1 MKTKFKI
8 AVLAMIGLNI
18 NLRAQDQ
25 TINGDLTVKG
35 ASSSQG
41 ASHTYST
48 ETGKT
53 NFRLTTNMLDAD
65 NAFIYN
71 YNSQAK
77 TFHNLNIGG
86 AHSASNGLQIL
97 GNGNIGMGSA
107 NPFTNLHI
115 HSNNVDT
122 RIALT
127 NNHSGK
133 NVSDGFVLIN
143 ESDSEVHFLN
153 RENAALKFS
162 TYGAERMRIAANGN
176 IGIGTN
182 NPQNWFGGK
191 LLQVSD
197 TRPILSLKSSGNL
210 GTIQFTNNNIASNH
224 YGEFHLNHS
233 YLAANPN
240 KSKLEFWSYPGNNV
254 LTLLAD
260 GNIGIGKTSPS
271 SPLDIKSSKNR
282 TLSLDFTGAQPGWG
296 YTWQSFKTNS
306 TEQWR
311 IIGREDI
318 NSSLSFWNSS
328 DKDILTLSQNGN
340 VGIGNKT
347 PKSKLDVRG
356 LERNQFRIYREGFD
370 DKYLSVW
377 HGTAGA
383 VIEPIKTDN
392 STSLLY
398 LGGYDN
404 PTDVLIASRHTGNVG
419 IGIVT
424 PDAKLSVTSKENL
437 ISRFQNLE
445 INDNIKGVRVNSK
458 NSHNQLKYLDIAI
471 DAKNEKAGLGLG
483 TSSGN
488 LPIGKADLS
497 LAQLVIDRNYGGS
510 VGIGT
515 TDTKGFKLGV
525 KGKIAAEEVK
535 VATYT
540 NWPDYVF
547 ENNYDLPTLNE
558 VENHI
563 QKNGHL
569 KDIPSAEEVSQ
580 EGFFLGSMDAKL
592 LQKIEELTLYTIAQE
607 KQLKVQEEKIKTL
620 ENQTKEIEKLKAL
633 VNKLLKK

>member
-8 AVLAMIGLNI
+8 AIIAMVGLNI
-18 NLRAQDQ
+18 NLNAQNQ
-25 TINGDLTVKG
+25 TINGNLTVKG
-35 ASSSQG
+35 SSSSQG

-53 NFRLTTNMLDAD
+53 SFRLTNNMLDAD

-86 AHSASNGLQIL
+86 THSASNGLQIL
-97 GNGNIGMGSA
+97 GNGRIGIG
-107 NPFTNLHI
+107 
-115 HSNNVDT
+115 
-122 RIALT
+122 T
-127 NNHSGK
+127 NNPSELLE
-133 NVSDGFVLIN
+133 VDGNIKLGDGGQRNIIAPTN
-143 ESDSEVHFLN
+143 ETLGIFSKPNSPTEGI
-153 RENAALKFS
+153 KFS
-162 TYGAERMRIAANGN
+162 TDGGVTTEMFIQDGGN

-210 GTIQFTNNNIASNH
+210 GTIQFTNNGVASNH

-233 YLAANPN
+233 YLAADPG
-240 KSKLEFWSYPGNNV
+240 KSKLEFWSYPGNDV

-260 GNIGIGKTSPS
+260 GN
-271 SPLDIKSSKNR
+271 
-282 TLSLDFTGAQPGWG
+282 
-296 YTWQSFKTNS
+296 
-306 TEQWR
+306 
-311 IIGREDI
+311 
-318 NSSLSFWNSS
+318 
-328 DKDILTLSQNGN
+328 
-340 VGIGNKT
+340 VGIGNST

-356 LERNQFRIYREGFD
+356 LERNQFRIYREGFN

-383 VIEPIKTDN
+383 VIEPIKTN
-392 STSLLY
+392 GSTSLLY

-404 PTDVLIASRHTGNVG
+404 PTDVLIASRKTGNVG

-445 INDNIKGVRVNSK
+445 INDNIKGIRVNSK
-458 NSHNQLKYLDIAI
+458 NSNNQLKYLDIAI

-515 TDTKGFKLGV
+515 TDTQGFKLGV
-525 KGKIAAEEVK
+525 KGRIAAEEVK
-535 VATYT
+535 VAKYT

-547 ENNYDLPTLNE
+547 ENNYNLPTLNE

-563 QKNGHL
+563 KKNGHL
-569 KDIPSAEEVSQ
+569 KDIPSAKEVSQ

-607 KQLKVQEEKIKTL
+607 KQLKAQEEKIKIL

-633 VNKLLKK
+633 VNELLKK